1 VSPAAPRIGVRL
13 PQYGASWDE
22 LREAAVRCEELGF
35 AGLWLNDHLQ
45 SPGRRKD
52 EAAFDALTGLA
63 ALAPLTSR
71 ARLGVAVLSASYR
84 PPALAA
90 KMATVLDV
98 ISGGRVTLG
107 LGSGSDRPEHRA
119 YGIPFASPPERVA
132 AARTALRTMRA
143 MFDRPEGASLD
154 GVLENA
160 PNLPPPVQP
169 GGPPIWLAAHRPRLL
184 RLAGGEADGIVAAFV
199 GPEEVAR
206 RLARADEAR
215 EAAGRPALSCAL
227 YTYALPMASQEEAAS
242 WLGREAES
250 LGTAP
255 AKLVRWLR
263 TTGIVGSPDEV
274 RDALAAYAAAGVTD
288 AILVLPNRVPLEAFA
303 ALAEAVLP
311 GGSS

>member
-1 VSPAAPRIGVRL
+1 
-13 PQYGASWDE
+13 
-22 LREAAVRCEELGF
+22 
-35 AGLWLNDHLQ
+35 
-45 SPGRRKD
+45 
-52 EAAFDALTGLA
+52 
-63 ALAPLTSR
+63 
-71 ARLGVAVLSASYR
+71 
-84 PPALAA
+84 
-90 KMATVLDV
+90 MATVLDV

-184 RLAGGEADGIVAAFV
+184 RLAGEEADGIVAAFV

-227 YTYALPMASQEEAAS
+227 YTYALPMASREEAEG
-242 WLGREAES
+242 WLAREAAS

-274 RDALAAYAAAGVTD
+274 RDALAAFAAAGVTD

-303 ALAEAVLP
+303 ALADAVLP
-311 GGSS
+311 GGSA